1 MASLDGTVALVTGAA
16 GGLGGAVASGLAREG
31 ALAVV
36 VGRSTTRASEAMA
49 GIRWLVPG
57 ANLEPLVC
65 DLSDQSSIHAA
76 ADFLSGHDRLDVL
89 VNAAG
94 VFRKERQV
102 TRDGIELTFATNVM
116 AYFLLTSLLL
126 DALTH
131 HAAAPPSNSRIVNI
145 VSRYGNARLNFD
157 DLQTASG
164 KYSYLRSTP
173 PTMLARVLLTQEF
186 AERLHG
192 TGVVANAVHP
202 GLVKNTTLLQDVG
215 GPFRW
220 ITNTF
225 GAPAEKA
232 ADTPLWLAT
241 SGETAGVSGKLW
253 AKRKELP
260 TPGMG
265 SDPKLGSAC
274 GTRARNWPG
283 CRDGGNVKD
292 EDLRARLKELHLPP
306 VTGFFLV
313 DVPEMRFVMVDWR
326 GGPDRPGFSGAI
338 HEGLCAQI
346 MHVGPNSGEVPT
358 LARLHSKFLPAHDLV
373 PNGNHHEI
381 YLDDPK

>member
-1 MASLDGTVALVTGAA
+1 MASMDGTVALVTGAA

-31 ALAVV
+31 ALVV
-36 VGRSTTRASEAMA
+36 VMARSTTRASEAMA
-49 GIRWLVPG
+49 GIRRLVPG
-57 ANLEPLVC
+57 AKLEPLVC

-76 ADFLSGHDRLDVL
+76 AADFLSRHDRLDVL

-116 AYFLLTSLLL
+116 AYFLLTNLLL
-126 DALTH
+126 DALRH
-131 HAAAPPSNSRIVNI
+131 HAAAPPSNSRVVNI
-145 VSRYGNARLNFD
+145 ASRYGNARLNFD

-186 AERLHG
+186 AERLRG
-192 TGVVANAVHP
+192 SGVVANAAHP

-225 GAPAEKA
+225 GAPAEMA

-241 SGETAGVSGKLW
+241 SRETAGVSGKLW

-265 SDPKLGSAC
+265 SDPEARKRLWDAC
-274 GTRARNWPG
+274 A
-283 CRDGGNVKD
+283 
-292 EDLRARLKELHLPP
+292 HLAGMP
-306 VTGFFLV
+306 
-313 DVPEMRFVMVDWR
+313 
-326 GGPDRPGFSGAI
+326 
-338 HEGLCAQI
+338 
-346 MHVGPNSGEVPT
+346 
-358 LARLHSKFLPAHDLV
+358 
-373 PNGNHHEI
+373 
-381 YLDDPK
+381 

>member
-1 MASLDGTVALVTGAA
+1 MASMDGTVALVTGAA
-16 GGLGGAVASGLAREG
+16 GGLGNAVATGLAREG
-31 ALAVV
+31 SLVAL
-36 VGRSTTRASEAMA
+36 VGRSPARTNEAMER
-49 GIRWLVPG
+49 IRRLVPG
-57 ANLEPLVC
+57 ATLEPLVC

-76 ADFLSGHDRLDVL
+76 AADFLSRHDRLDVL

-102 TRDGIELTFATNVM
+102 TPDGLELTFATNVM
-116 AYFLLTSLLL
+116 AYFLLTNLLL

-131 HAAAPPSNSRIVNI
+131 RAAAPPSTSRIVNI
-145 VSRYGNARLNFD
+145 ASRYGNAKLNFD
-157 DLQTASG
+157 DLQTAGG

-186 AERLHG
+186 AERLRG
-192 TGVVANAVHP
+192 SGVVANAVHP

-241 SGETAGVSGKLW
+241 SSETAGLSGKLW
-253 AKRKELP
+253 AKHKELP

-265 SDPKLGSAC
+265 SDPEARKRLWEAC
-274 GTRARNWPG
+274 A
-283 CRDGGNVKD
+283 
-292 EDLRARLKELHLPP
+292 HLAGMP
-306 VTGFFLV
+306 
-313 DVPEMRFVMVDWR
+313 
-326 GGPDRPGFSGAI
+326 
-338 HEGLCAQI
+338 
-346 MHVGPNSGEVPT
+346 
-358 LARLHSKFLPAHDLV
+358 
-373 PNGNHHEI
+373 
-381 YLDDPK
+381 